1 MAAAA
6 ARVVE
11 GSTAVPAADID
22 RSVIATVK
30 SGAIKQP
37 TIISHI
43 DLTTP
48 FKTVSQWTLVV
59 AQDNAPPPPDS
70 NDGNPVAVCLVKALA
85 PDCSGFAMPFHLLD
99 GRVVFGGSGG
109 SLPMLFLKTCGERS
123 GDGDCG
129 ISTGLYVYDRRADQF
144 VPVFS
149 NVTGHNENQA
159 TRFVES
165 GPLRGAVIVDD
176 PTADAPFTYWIE
188 VYRPG
193 PSGHY
198 VRVLRYRGH
207 TGYGD
212 GNNLAVADSE
222 MPEILRRLG
231 LWRPGDPLPL
241 PLFFEGAECPHRVM
255 RKGEEWCS

>member
-1 MAAAA
+1 MPRRSPAHSHTPATANSERYADGLRRTARTFWCASLVLGMAAAA

-99 GRVVFGGSGG
+99 GRVVFG
-109 SLPMLFLKTCGERS
+109 
-123 GDGDCG
+123 
-129 ISTGLYVYDRRADQF
+129 A
-144 VPVFS
+144 
-149 NVTGHNENQA
+149 A
-159 TRFVES
+159 
-165 GPLRGAVIVDD
+165 
-176 PTADAPFTYWIE
+176 
-188 VYRPG
+188 
-193 PSGHY
+193 
-198 VRVLRYRGH
+198 
-207 TGYGD
+207 
-212 GNNLAVADSE
+212 AVAC
-222 MPEILRRLG
+222 R
-231 LWRPGDPLPL
+231 
-241 PLFFEGAECPHRVM
+241 
-255 RKGEEWCS
+255 CSF